1 MSTYR
6 VATGEACASESLLL
20 ARRPRAPI
28 LTRANSAAATDYL
41 TLCAVNVAINAHD
54 LGPTDVYALKH
65 LRIELVGPASVVDG
79 LEALLTPEHLPH
91 LRTLQIGCEY
101 GNFWRADARFPTP
114 KLGFLDRLEAIQ
126 VVVTN
131 MRDQVGHELIPS
143 VYCETTTP
151 ILYTVQG
158 NRPVMFTH
166 ELFACAEYVQL
177 DDLVDDEDFLV
188 FMSMPNLKALFLPYG
203 FAFSTGP
210 DREDRAREVF
220 NDFARRKVE
229 CVYYEPP
236 VGWSLIDTNFQAY
249 LRRKKSS
256 V

>member
-1 MSTYR
+1 M
-6 VATGEACASESLLL
+6 
-20 ARRPRAPI
+20 
-28 LTRANSAAATDYL
+28 
-41 TLCAVNVAINAHD
+41 
-54 LGPTDVYALKH
+54 YALKH

-101 GNFWRADARFPTP
+101 GNLWRADARFPAP

-143 VYCETTTP
+143 VYCQTTTP

-158 NRPVMFTH
+158 NRPVMFPP
-166 ELFACAEYVQL
+166 ELFACGEYVQL
-177 DDLVDDEDFLV
+177 DDLVDEDLLV
-188 FMSMPNLKALFLPYG
+188 VMSMPNLKVLFLPYG
-203 FAFSTGP
+203 FAFWTDP

-220 NDFARRKVE
+220 DDFARRKVE
-229 CVYYEPP
+229 CVYCATP
-236 VGWSLIDTNFQAY
+236 VGWRPWSLIDPTFQAY
-249 LRRKKSS
+249 LSRKKSS